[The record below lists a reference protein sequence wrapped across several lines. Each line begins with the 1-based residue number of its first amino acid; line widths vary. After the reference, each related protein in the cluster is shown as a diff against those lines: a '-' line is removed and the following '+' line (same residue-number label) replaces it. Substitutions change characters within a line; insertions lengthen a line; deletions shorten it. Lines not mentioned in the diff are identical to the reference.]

1 MTTLLVVDDE
11 SLVTDFLSFLLW
23 REGYVVHAT
32 RTGSE
37 ALEATERVQPDLIV
51 TDLMMPVMSG
61 LELAQALQ
69 RDEKRAAIPI
79 VLCTAAPGALTEEEK
94 RLFVAV
100 LRKPYSPATLLDV
113 IARKVGPGRHR
124 E

>member
-23 REGYVVHAT
+23 REGYVVHAA

-37 ALEATERVQPDLIV
+37 ALEATERVRPDLIV

-61 LELAQALQ
+61 VELATALQ
-69 RDEKRAAIPI
+69 RDETRASVPI
-79 VLCTAAPGALTEEEK
+79 VLCTAAPGALTDEE
-94 RLFVAV
+94 RQRFVAV
-100 LRKPYSPATLLDV
+100 LRKPYSPGTLLDI
-113 IARKVGPGRHR
+113 IARHVGPGRHR